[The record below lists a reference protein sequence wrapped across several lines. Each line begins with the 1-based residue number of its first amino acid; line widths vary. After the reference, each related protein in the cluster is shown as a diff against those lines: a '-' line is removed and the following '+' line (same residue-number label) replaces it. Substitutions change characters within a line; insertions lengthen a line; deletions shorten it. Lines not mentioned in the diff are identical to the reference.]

1 MGNVLSNSF
10 NDINREHD
18 ACGVGFVANLNNKPE
33 HKLVEY
39 AIKSIKNISHRGG
52 REDDEKMSDG
62 SGILMSIPVD
72 FFKQHFPE
80 IETNVRWGIGSF
92 FFPPDLFMQKSLM
105 DIVEETATDLGFTV
119 KHKRNVEVDLNILSR
134 KVLANLPDFWQL
146 FFIQNEAKH
155 DIEGALFILRK
166 QIEKRAFAFLE
177 KHRQKLSSF
186 HIPSL
191 SSQTIVYK
199 GILPG
204 KNLAKFYPDLSD
216 RDFKVRFA
224 IFHERFSTNTKPS
237 WNLAQPF
244 RCLAHNGEI
253 NTIRGNTTQ
262 VGITEKALNSST
274 LGNDLSLVLPCIEP
288 AISDSGAF
296 DNVYELMLRNEY
308 DPTHAMM
315 SMISEPV
322 GDIFSD
328 DEDKVAFYRYN
339 ASVMEPWD
347 GPTTM
352 VYTDGKNRIGARLD
366 RNGLRPC
373 RYSVTN
379 DGIIILS
386 SEVGVLDLAQ
396 DSYISHGQLAPREI
410 FLVDLESG
418 KILDSDEVGKP
429 IFKAFDYKSIVSEKQ
444 HVIKNTENIYDKEL
458 EQDANEYYKLFGYTE
473 KDHINTITSMI
484 LGQQEPV
491 GAMGLDLPLAL
502 LSHKPQSL
510 FNYFKQLFAQ
520 VTNPSIDPIREK
532 MSMSLEVVLGEKE
545 NIFQN
550 PKDSKDHFYLESPF
564 LFLENMIEIEA
575 SRSLPAKRLDC
586 CLSANSSFDDFSKT
600 LNNLCSEAAKIVA
613 DGCKILILSDK
624 STSTEKMPMP
634 ILLALA
640 AIHQHL
646 IAKELRHK
654 CSIIA
659 ETGQI
664 YEVMHMALMFAFGAN
679 ALYPYAA
686 YRAVE
691 VYLNDN
697 KLAKAESS
705 YAQCLSYY
713 KGALEKGILKVLGRL
728 GISVLSSFTGAQCFE
743 ALGLHTDITATYFND
758 VYSRIG
764 GIGLEDIY
772 QENKERYNS
781 YVEGTGIVSKED
793 KRLWKREVH
802 SALRKAVVE
811 NDYDLFKEYTSILY
825 KQVEGITLRSTYKF
839 KEQKSIDISE
849 VEPIE
854 KIVARLSAA
863 PMSLGAL
870 SKESHEAI
878 AQGCNN
884 AGASSNCGEG
894 GEETART
901 LSRDSD
907 NDLCS
912 RIRQIASGR
921 FGVTAEY
928 LVHADEV
935 QIKIAQGAKP
945 GEGGQLPAA
954 KVTDYIASVRHTKP
968 GVSLISPPPHHD
980 IYSIE
985 DLAQLIYDIKKL
997 RKGLRVAVKLVAQYG
1012 IGTVAVGVVKAGA
1025 DNICISGHDGGT
1037 GAAPLSSLYHVGIPW
1052 EIGLAEVHQALINN
1066 AMRHKVRLQADGQI
1080 HSGRDAMV
1088 AFMLGADEVTFGT
1101 SLLITMGCIVC
1112 RQCNK
1117 GLCPVGIC
1125 TQDEKIRENKFKGH
1139 HSHVSN
1145 FLKFISNDIKQYL
1158 ANLGVKSVDDIV
1170 GSGHLLE
1177 INHDLLPSKAQTMDM
1192 SLLFQDLPYIK
1203 PSKDGSKMP
1212 AHSID
1217 IADWEEDLL
1226 DAAKASLKN
1235 NKHTSFTQKVKNT
1248 ERAIGTN
1255 IAGMMALTNKKYDD
1269 DSITLYLNGVAGQ
1282 SLGAFAPKGLS
1293 IHLNGAANDYVGKG
1307 LCGGKI
1313 TLTPIK
1319 SSQSDTNHLQE
1330 QSIIGNV
1337 ALYGATSGKLFV
1349 CGRAGERFAIRNS
1362 GALTVVEGVGDH
1374 ACEYMTGG
1382 IVVILGGLGY
1392 NFAAGMS
1399 GGTTYIYAMS
1409 LEDVQKRT
1417 NTVIKTSE
1425 LKDTDET
1432 ELKTLLEEH
1441 VSYTESCL
1449 ARDIL
1454 ADWQANK
1461 SKFIK
1466 YCPTDHA

>member
-1 MGNVLSNSF
+1 MNNVVENSF

-62 SGILMSIPVD
+62 SGILTSIPID
-72 FFKQHFPE
+72 FFKQYFPE
-80 IETNVRWGIGSF
+80 IENSSNWGIGSF
-92 FFPPDLFMQKSLM
+92 FLPPDLFMQKSLM
-105 DIVEETATDLGFTV
+105 DIVEATAIELGFTI
-119 KHKRNVEVDLNILSR
+119 KTKRSVAVDLNILSR

-146 FFIQNEAKH
+146 LFIQNEPKH
-155 DIEGALFILRK
+155 DIEAALFVLRK
-166 QIEKRAFAFLE
+166 QIEKKAFKFLA

-204 KNLAKFYPDLSD
+204 KNLALFYPDLAD

-262 VGITEKALNSST
+262 MGITEKALNSSV
-274 LGNDLSLVLPCIEP
+274 LGDDLNLVLPCIEP

-296 DNVYELMLRNEY
+296 DNVYELLLRNDY
-308 DPTHAMM
+308 SPTHAMM

-339 ASVMEPWD
+339 NSVMEPWD

-373 RYSVTN
+373 RYSVTD
-379 DGIIILS
+379 DGVLILS
-386 SEVGVLDLAQ
+386 SEVGVLDLPQ
-396 DSYISHGQLAPREI
+396 TKYVSQGQLAPREL

-418 KILDSDEVGKP
+418 KIASSDEIAKSV
-429 IFKAFDYKSIVSEKQ
+429 FSAFDYKSIVAEKQ
-444 HVIKNTENIYDKEL
+444 HVIKNSDSVYEKEL
-458 EQDANEYYKLFGYTE
+458 EQDKNEYYKLFGYTE
-473 KDHINTITSMI
+473 KDHVNTITSMI

-491 GAMGLDLPLAL
+491 GAMGLDLPLAV

-532 MSMSLEVVLGEKE
+532 MSMSLDVVLGEKE

-550 PKDSKDHFYLESPF
+550 PKDSKNHYYLESPF
-564 LFLENMIEIEA
+564 LFFENMQEIENNA
-575 SRSLPAKRLDC
+575 KLPAKRLDC
-586 CLSANSSFDDFSKT
+586 CVAASSNFEAFSKA
-600 LNNLCSEAAKIVA
+600 LEELCSNAEKMVEG
-613 DGCKILILSDK
+613 GCKILILSDK
-624 STSTEKMPMP
+624 ATSREQMPMP
-634 ILLALA
+634 ILLVLA
-640 AIHQHL
+640 AVHQHL
-646 IAKELRHK
+646 ITKELRHK

-659 ETGQI
+659 ESGQM

-679 ALYPYAA
+679 ALYPYGA
-686 YRAVE
+686 YNAVE

-697 KLAKAESS
+697 KLAKAEAS
-705 YAQCLSYY
+705 YGQCLAHY

-743 ALGLHTDITATYFND
+743 ALGLHPELINAYFSG

-764 GIGLEDIY
+764 GIGLVDVYE
-772 QENKERYNS
+772 ENKARYNS
-781 YVEGTGIVSKED
+781 YIDATGIVSKED

-811 NDYDLFKEYTSILY
+811 NDYNLFKDYTDVLY

-839 KEQKSIDISE
+839 KEQESIDISE
-849 VEPIE
+849 VEPVE
-854 KIVARLSAA
+854 KIVSRLSAA

-901 LSRDSD
+901 LSRDTND
-907 NDLCS
+907 DLCS

-928 LVHADEV
+928 LAHADEV

-954 KVTDYIASVRHTKP
+954 KVTDYIAKVRHTKP

-1066 AMRHKVRLQADGQI
+1066 AMRHRVRLQADGQI

-1101 SLLITMGCIVC
+1101 SLLVTMGCIVC

-1125 TQDEKIRENKFKGH
+1125 TQDEKIREAKFKG
-1139 HSHVSN
+1139 SHEHVTS
-1145 FLKFISNDIKQYL
+1145 FLKFISNDIQKYL
-1158 ANLGVKSVDDIV
+1158 ADLGVKKVDDII
-1170 GSGHLLE
+1170 GCGHLLE
-1177 INHDLLPSKAQTMDM
+1177 INQELLPNKAKSMDM

-1212 AHSID
+1212 AHTIE

-1226 DAAKASLKN
+1226 DMAKASLKQTTP
-1235 NKHTSFTQKVKNT
+1235 TSFHQKVKNT

-1269 DSITLYLNGVAGQ
+1269 NTINLYLDGVAGQ
-1282 SLGAFAPKGLS
+1282 SLAAFAPKGLS
-1293 IHLNGAANDYVGKG
+1293 VHLNGAANDYVGKG

-1313 TLTPIK
+1313 TITPAHTDA
-1319 SSQSDTNHLQE
+1319 SADLQK

-1349 CGRAGERFAIRNS
+1349 CGQAGERFAIRNS
-1362 GALTVVEGVGDH
+1362 GAETVVEGVGDH

-1382 IVVILGGLGY
+1382 VVVILGGLGY

-1399 GGTTYIYAMS
+1399 GGTTYIYNMS
-1409 LEDVQKRT
+1409 KENIQCRT

-1425 LKDTDET
+1425 FKEDDET
-1432 ELKTLLEEH
+1432 VVKSLLEEH
-1441 VSYTESCL
+1441 LSYTESCL
-1449 ARDIL
+1449 AKDIL

-1461 SKFIK
+1461 SKFVK

>member
-1 MGNVLSNSF
+1 MNNSF

-62 SGILMSIPVD
+62 SGILTSIPID
-72 FFKQHFPE
+72 FFKEFFPE
-80 IETNVRWGIGSF
+80 IETNVRWGLGNF
-92 FFPPDLFMQKSLM
+92 FLPPDSFMQKSLM
-105 DIVEETATDLGFTV
+105 DIIEAAAKELGFTLKSIRKV
-119 KHKRNVEVDLNILSR
+119 DVDLNILSR
-134 KVLANLPDFWQL
+134 KVLANLPDFLQL
-146 FFIQNEAKH
+146 LFIQDDSKSKY
-155 DIEGALFILRK
+155 DIESALFILRK
-166 QIEKRAFAFLE
+166 QIERKAFAFLE
-177 KHRQKLSSF
+177 DHRQNLSSF

-191 SSQTIVYK
+191 SSRTIVYK

-204 KNLAKFYPDLSD
+204 RNLDKFYKDLSD
-216 RDFKVRFA
+216 SNFKVRFA

-237 WNLAQPF
+237 WSLAQPF

-262 VGITEKALNSST
+262 MFTTEKALNSSV
-274 LGNDLSLVLPCIEP
+274 LGEDLNLVLPCIEP

-296 DNVYELMLRNEY
+296 DNVYELLLRNNY
-308 DPTHAMM
+308 DLSHAMM
-315 SMISEPV
+315 SMISEPISDV
-322 GDIFSD
+322 FAD

-339 ASVMEPWD
+339 NSVMEPWD

-352 VYTDGKNRIGARLD
+352 VYTDGQNRIGARLD

-373 RYSVTN
+373 RYSVTD
-379 DGIIILS
+379 DGMLILS
-386 SEVGVLDLAQ
+386 SEVGVLDLPQ
-396 DSYISHGQLAPREI
+396 TKYVSQGQLAPREI
-410 FLVDLESG
+410 FLVDLEQG
-418 KILDSDEVGKP
+418 KILDSDEVGKSV
-429 IFKAFDYKSIVSEKQ
+429 FNAFDYKAIVAEKQ
-444 HVIKNTENIYDKEL
+444 HVIKNTDSVYSKEL
-458 EQDANEYYKLFGYTE
+458 EQDKNEYYKLFGYTE

-532 MSMSLEVVLGEKE
+532 MSMSLDVILGEKE

-550 PKDSKDHFYLESPF
+550 PKDSKNHFYLESPF
-564 LFLENMIEIEA
+564 LFLENMLEIEN
-575 SRSLPAKRLDC
+575 SSMLSSKRLDC
-586 CLSANSSFDDFSKT
+586 CLSANASFSDFSKA
-600 LNNLCSEAAKIVA
+600 LDALCFNAEKMVA
-613 DGCKILILSDK
+613 DGCRIIILSDK
-624 STSTEKMPMP
+624 STSTEQMPMP

-646 IAKELRHK
+646 ITKELRHK

-659 ETGQI
+659 ESGQI

-697 KLAKAESS
+697 KLAKANAS
-705 YAQCLSYY
+705 YAECLSHY

-743 ALGLHTDITATYFND
+743 ALGLHPDLINAYFSG

-764 GIGLEDIY
+764 GIGLVDVYE
-772 QENKERYNS
+772 ENKARYDS
-781 YVEGTGIVSKED
+781 FVEATGIVSKDE

-811 NDYDLFKEYTSILY
+811 NNYDMFKDYTSILY
-825 KQVEGITLRSTYKF
+825 KEVEGVTLRSTYKF
-839 KEQKSIDISE
+839 KEQKSIDINQ
-849 VEPIE
+849 VESVE
-854 KIVARLSAA
+854 KIASRLSAA

-870 SKESHEAI
+870 SQESHEAI
-878 AQGCNN
+878 AQGCNSV
-884 AGASSNCGEG
+884 GATSNCGEG
-894 GEETART
+894 GEER
-901 LSRDSD
+901 SRAFTRDTE
-907 NDLCS
+907 NDICS

-928 LVHADEV
+928 LVHGDEV

-954 KVTDYIASVRHTKP
+954 KVTEYIASVRHTKP

-997 RKGLRVAVKLVAQYG
+997 RKGLRVAVKLVAQFG

-1037 GAAPLSSLYHVGIPW
+1037 GAAPLSSLYHVGMPW
-1052 EIGLAEVHQALINN
+1052 EIGIAEVHQALINN

-1080 HSGRDAMV
+1080 NSGRDAMV

-1101 SLLITMGCIVC
+1101 SMLVSMGCIVC

-1125 TQDEKIRENKFKGH
+1125 TQDEKIRANKFKGH
-1139 HSHVSN
+1139 HTHVSN
-1145 FLKFISNDIKQYL
+1145 FLKFVSNDIQQYL
-1158 ANLGVKSVDDIV
+1158 ADLGVEKVDDII
-1170 GSGHLLE
+1170 GCGHLLE
-1177 INHDLLPSKAQTMDM
+1177 VDSNLLPNKAKSMDM

-1203 PSKDGSKMP
+1203 VSKDGSKMP

-1226 DAAKASLKN
+1226 DAASASLKN
-1235 NKHTSFTQKVKNT
+1235 GKATSFTQKVKNT

-1255 IAGMMALTNKKYDD
+1255 IAGMMALTNKKYED

-1282 SLGAFAPKGLS
+1282 SLAAFAPKGLS
-1293 IHLNGAANDYVGKG
+1293 VHLNGAANDYVGKG

-1313 TLTPIK
+1313 TITPVK
-1319 SSQSDTNHLQE
+1319 SSESDINHLQQ

-1337 ALYGATSGKLFV
+1337 ALYGGTSGKLFV

-1362 GALTVVEGVGDH
+1362 GVETVVEGVGDH

-1382 IVVILGGLGY
+1382 VVIILGGLGY

-1399 GGTTYIYAMS
+1399 GGTTYIYNMS
-1409 LEDVQKRT
+1409 QEDIQKRT
-1417 NTVIKTSE
+1417 NTVIKTSD
-1425 LKDTDET
+1425 LKEEDNSTI
-1432 ELKTLLEEH
+1432 KSLLEEH

-1449 ARDIL
+1449 AKSIL

-1461 SKFIK
+1461 SKFVK
-1466 YCPTDHA
+1466 YCPTDNA